1 MSALTL
7 AGCGGAE
14 PAGGA
19 APCIEVAPAEHS
31 RLPADVPLAEWGDVT
46 KVERTRG
53 FTTAEAIGTRKI
65 VEIYPDIVRRLG
77 AEGYEFVGGDN
88 EGFEAELAF
97 VAPQERNVFFVLRNA
112 GCEQVVIRV
121 SVEDP

>member
-1 MSALTL
+1 MDD
-7 AGCGGAE
+7 
-14 PAGGA
+14 
-19 APCIEVAPAEHS
+19 S
-31 RLPADVPLAEWGDVT
+31 RLPKDVPLAAWGDVT
-46 KVERTRG
+46 KVEITRG

-77 AEGYEFVGGDN
+77 AEGYGFVGGDN

-97 VAPQERNVFFVLRNA
+97 VGPQEENVFFVLRNG

-121 SVEDP
+121 SVEDR